1 MTKDEL
7 RVYLAEIMKLE
18 TERYEI
24 SLAVSQL
31 EKEKNVYRQIADKP
45 PSEEQREKRWTK
57 GLWKEIW
64 KSSFVAGLA
73 GVMTGFAGRVFVDYL
88 PWLADIRKP
97 LTAEI
102 SIVWGF
108 ISFFLVT
115 FAVMI
120 LYACE
125 KIYVYNK
132 AARRHNQERV
142 GRNKMILEESWD
154 ARKRIRLLDGE
165 MTRLLDGY
173 RKAERRLGELYSR
186 DVIYSKY
193 QTFAPVSRF
202 YEYLSSGRCSRL
214 EGYDGAYNLYEKEL
228 MAESIRDSLECA
240 REDEKDGFS
249 GLTLEEQ

>member
-31 EKEKNVYRQIADKP
+31 EKEKNTYRQIADKP
-45 PSEEQREKRWTK
+45 ACEELREKRWTK

-64 KSSFVAGLA
+64 KSSFIAGLA
-73 GVMTGFAGRVFVDYL
+73 GVMTGFAGEVFMDYL
-88 PWLADIRKP
+88 PWLTVIRKP
-97 LTAEI
+97 LMAEI
-102 SIVWGF
+102 SIAWGF
-108 ISFFLVT
+108 LSFFLLT

-132 AARRHNQERV
+132 AARRHNQERE

-154 ARKRIRLLDGE
+154 ARKQIRLLDGE
-165 MTRLLDGY
+165 MTQLLEGY
-173 RKAERRLGELYSR
+173 RKTERRLGELYSR
-186 DVIYSKY
+186 NIIYSKY

-214 EGYDGAYNLYEKEL
+214 EGYGGAYNLYEKEL
-228 MAESIRDSLECA
+228 LAESIRNSLEHVY
-240 REDEKDGFS
+240 EEEKD
-249 GLTLEEQ
+249 